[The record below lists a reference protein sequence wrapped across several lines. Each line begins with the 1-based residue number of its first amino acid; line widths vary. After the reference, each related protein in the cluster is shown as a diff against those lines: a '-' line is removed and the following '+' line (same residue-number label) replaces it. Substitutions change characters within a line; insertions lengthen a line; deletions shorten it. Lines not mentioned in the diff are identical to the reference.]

1 MFELKTIRL
10 TKNGSTK
17 KQLILLF
24 DLDSYCPCLYPMLFS
39 MKVLRFQS
47 LSTQSADLIALKLWY
62 SFWFDK
68 YSTSF
73 CESFFSSAYNFEI
86 IQNEIDNFIIYLEN
100 NNQFNNVLRLRSN
113 KDINY
118 DTLAIRISS
127 LLKFYKF
134 LIDEYLTL
142 HSQPNLTRN
151 EINRIKINL
160 DNYIKHKKKIIKS
173 FSRTNKTI
181 KSEINYAF
189 KSLTAEMLK
198 ALYQVIAPS
207 KSTLVNSLNPFKLH
221 EAQIRN
227 FLIVHLMLNYGLR
240 VGELMLLTVNS
251 IKKSIQ
257 GNFYSLIVANT
268 EDEFDN
274 RQRKPNIKNVHSY
287 RVLELQERDY
297 QFLNIYISQIRK
309 KNPSEILFTSLKPPY
324 SALSYSSIS
333 KFFDKINEVL
343 RSTVPEYF
351 DDRAYDSI
359 EKLTPHVCRHTWAY
373 MMLSYSFKK
382 YENEDKLR
390 YPAHDVIH
398 GALDKAKEDL
408 RSMGGWSPT
417 SEMPS
422 YYGKR
427 FIVERANH
435 SNLSRIINMSIN
447 FE

>member
-1 MFELKTIRL
+1 MFELKTIL
-10 TKNGSTK
+10 LSKKNSSK
-17 KQLILLF
+17 KQFILLF

-47 LSTQSADLIALKLWY
+47 LSTQSSDLTALKFWY
-62 SFWFDK
+62 NFWFDK

-73 CESFFSSAYNFEI
+73 CESFYSSYYNFEI

-100 NNQFNNVLRLRSN
+100 NNQLNNILRLRKN

-118 DTLAIRISS
+118 DTLGRRIKS
-127 LLKFYKF
+127 LLKFYRF
-134 LIDEYLTL
+134 LVDEYLTI
-142 HSQPNLTRN
+142 HSQPHLTRN

-160 DNYIKHKKKIIKS
+160 DNYIKHKKKTIKS
-173 FSRTNKTI
+173 FSKKNRTI
-181 KSEINYAF
+181 KSEINYTF
-189 KSLTAEMLK
+189 KSMTDEMVK

-207 KSTLVNSLNPFKLH
+207 KLTRINPLNPFKLH
-221 EAQIRN
+221 DAQFRN

-240 VGELMLLTVNS
+240 IGELMLLTVRS

-257 GNFYSLIVANT
+257 NSSYNLIITNT

-274 RQRKPNIKNVHSY
+274 RQRKPNIKNEYSY

-297 QFLNIYISQIRK
+297 QFLNIYMNEIRK
-309 KNPSEILFTSLKPPY
+309 DISSEILFTSLKPPY
-324 SALSYSSIS
+324 SAFSYSSIS
-333 KFFDKINEVL
+333 KLFDKLNEIL
-343 RSTVPEYF
+343 RNIVPEHF
-351 DDRAYDSI
+351 DDKSYDSI

-390 YPAHDVIH
+390 YSAHEVIH
-398 GALDKAKEDL
+398 RALDKAKEDL
-408 RSMGGWSPT
+408 RTMGGWSPT

-435 SNLSRIINMSIN
+435 SNLERIIDKSIN
-447 FE
+447 IE

>member
-1 MFELKTIRL
+1 MYELKTIRL

-24 DLDSYCPCLYPMLFS
+24 DLDSYCPCLYPLLFS

-47 LSTQSADLIALKLWY
+47 LSTQSADLTALKLWY
-62 SFWFDK
+62 SYWFNK

-73 CESFFSSAYNFEI
+73 CESFYSSAYNFEI

-118 DTLAIRISS
+118 DILAIRIRS
-127 LLKFYKF
+127 LLKFYMF

-142 HSQPNLTRN
+142 YSQPNLTRS
-151 EINRIKINL
+151 EINRIKENL
-160 DNYIKHKKKIIKS
+160 DKYIKYKRKTVNR
-173 FSRTNKTI
+173 FSRRNKTI
-181 KSEINYAF
+181 KNEINYAY
-189 KSLTAEMLK
+189 KSLTADMLK
-198 ALYQVIAPS
+198 DLYKIIAPS
-207 KSTLVNSLNPFKLH
+207 NSTLINSLNPFKMH
-221 EAQIRN
+221 DAQFRN

-257 GNFYSLIVANT
+257 GKSYSLIIANT

-274 RQRKPNIKNVHSY
+274 RQRKPNIKNDYSY

-297 QFLNIYISQIRK
+297 QFLNIYMTQIRK
-309 KNPSEILFTSLKPPY
+309 NNPSEILFTSLKAPY
-324 SALSYSSIS
+324 SALSYSSIN
-333 KFFDKINEVL
+333 KLFDKINEAL
-343 RSTVPEYF
+343 RIAVPEYF

-382 YENEDKLR
+382 YETDVRLR
-390 YPAHDVIH
+390 NPSHDVIH

-435 SNLSRIINMSIN
+435 SNLSRIINASIN
-447 FE
+447 IE

>member
-1 MFELKTIRL
+1 
-10 TKNGSTK
+10 
-17 KQLILLF
+17 
-24 DLDSYCPCLYPMLFS
+24 

-47 LSTQSADLIALKLWY
+47 LSTQSADLTALKLWY
-62 SFWFDK
+62 SYWFSK

-100 NNQFNNVLRLRSN
+100 NNQFYNVLRLRSN
-113 KDINY
+113 NDINY
-118 DTLAIRISS
+118 DTLAIRVRS
-127 LLKFYKF
+127 LLKFYMF

-142 HSQPNLTRN
+142 HSQPNLKRS
-151 EINRIKINL
+151 EINRIKENL
-160 DNYIKHKKKIIKS
+160 DKYINYKKKTVNR
-173 FSRTNKTI
+173 FSRRNKTI
-181 KSEINYAF
+181 KNEINYLF
-189 KSLTAEMLK
+189 KSLTTEMLED
-198 ALYQVIAPS
+198 LYKIIAPS
-207 KSTLVNSLNPFKLH
+207 NSRLINPLNPFKLH
-221 EAQIRN
+221 DAQFRN

-257 GNFYSLIVANT
+257 GKSYSLIIANT

-274 RQRKPNIKNVHSY
+274 RQRKPNIKNDYSY

-297 QFLNIYISQIRK
+297 QFLNIYMTQIRK
-309 KNPSEILFTSLKPPY
+309 NNPSEILFTSLKAPY
-324 SALSYSSIS
+324 SALSYSSIN
-333 KFFDKINEVL
+333 KLFDKINEAL
-343 RSTVPEYF
+343 RIAVPEYF

-382 YENEDKLR
+382 YETDVRLR
-390 YPAHDVIH
+390 NPSHDVIH

-435 SNLSRIINMSIN
+435 SNLSRIINASIN
-447 FE
+447 VE